1 MLRGI
6 QLKAEIFRKTLNIAL
21 YLLIYTLRF
30 HPVKHRQI
38 AVKQNLLATNDLNHL
53 SDARPIQRIQ
63 GDMLNVFH
71 HQLLWRTSKK
81 HQNYTLVH

>member
-38 AVKQNLLATNDLNHL
+38 AV
-53 SDARPIQRIQ
+53 
-63 GDMLNVFH
+63 
-71 HQLLWRTSKK
+71 
-81 HQNYTLVH
+81 